1 MKISYATALQNLT
14 VLIVEFLQY
23 SEKKLSF
30 LQKMPEQ
37 FNNHVEKL
45 VRVNSETAYKLKAN
59 IKTLNEEKICISE
72 GQAIHRTDLWRAIN

>member
-1 MKISYATALQNLT
+1 LKISYATALQNLT

-59 IKTLNEEKICISE
+59 IKTLNEEKICPMDSLSFRNTSLE
-72 GQAIHRTDLWRAIN
+72 GN